1 MDLRAGKVGGA
12 VGVLAR
18 PRQEPQRFR
27 RGAGEALDDPGLLS
41 TDRLDQG
48 AVGEREAPAH
58 PGSLVVVVDEDCP
71 FVLVFFEAAEVQAR
85 NLTDAAPGPLQELVD
100 EDGHLPG
107 PFPKHA
113 EAP

>member
-1 MDLRAGKVGGA
+1 M
-12 VGVLAR
+12 
-18 PRQEPQRFR
+18 
-27 RGAGEALDDPGLLS
+27 
-41 TDRLDQG
+41 
-48 AVGEREAPAH
+48 
-58 PGSLVVVVDEDCP
+58 
-71 FVLVFFEAAEVQAR
+71 LVFFEAAEVQAR